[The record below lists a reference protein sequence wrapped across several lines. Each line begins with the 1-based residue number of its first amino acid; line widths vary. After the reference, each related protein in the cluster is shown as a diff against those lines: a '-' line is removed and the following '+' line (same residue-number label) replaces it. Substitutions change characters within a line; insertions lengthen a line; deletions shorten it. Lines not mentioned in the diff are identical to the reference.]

1 MRKHIFTIR
10 QALGDAPT
18 QPQFLE
24 TLPRRGYR
32 FLAAVRTSPVAAS
45 PVPGPSAPGT
55 LVGRTRALGELRG
68 HLQLAVRGQRQL
80 VLVTGDPGIGKT
92 ALVDAFQRQ
101 AAMDVQGLRLARGQC
116 IEGYGGK
123 EAYYPMLDALGHWC
137 RGGSGDAVVQ
147 TLAAHAPTWLVQ
159 FPALVTREH
168 RALLQ
173 RELLGATRQRMV
185 REICEALETLTAA
198 RPLLLMLED
207 LQWVD
212 PATVDLLA
220 ALARRRGPAKLML
233 LATSRPMDGARTDHP
248 LQALS
253 LLPIG
258 VLDIPDVIRST
269 RHPHGPILSCHRLAN
284 QSVGHQ
290 ASHMREASHSPWLNM
305 LGVPGRVSPLGP
317 HRRNE
322 GLEVR

>member
-1 MRKHIFTIR
+1 
-10 QALGDAPT
+10 
-18 QPQFLE
+18 
-24 TLPRRGYR
+24 
-32 FLAAVRTSPVAAS
+32 
-45 PVPGPSAPGT
+45 
-55 LVGRTRALGELRG
+55 VGRARALGELRG
-68 HLQLAVRGQRQL
+68 YLQLAVRGQRQL
-80 VLVTGDPGIGKT
+80 VWVTGEPGIGKT

-137 RGGSGDAVVQ
+137 RGGGGDAVVQ

-159 FPALVTREH
+159 FPALVTSEH

-173 RELLGATRQRMV
+173 RESLGATRQRMV

-198 RPLLLMLED
+198 RPLLLVLED

-233 LATSRPMDGARTDHP
+233 CATSRPMDEARTDHP
-248 LQALS
+248 LQALLPELLAHQLCHVMALEPLSEADVAAYLTAESSGAS
-253 LLPIG
+253 LP
-258 VLDIPDVIRST
+258 
-269 RHPHGPILSCHRLAN
+269 
-284 QSVGHQ
+284 
-290 ASHMREASHSPWLNM
+290 
-305 LGVPGRVSPLGP
+305 
-317 HRRNE
+317 E
-322 GLEVR
+322 GLAGLVYRHSEGNPLFMVAALDHLTQ